1 MRSPWKE
8 VNDGVQ
14 PPLFHLPAVAVTLQ
28 ACVDAEDGTVVFSVQ
43 AVDPIND
50 QLVALWSTAAVP
62 VDRHLKKMHEAHKE
76 WLDLLWHF
84 TGPFA

>member
-8 VNDGVQ
+8 VNTGAQ
-14 PPLFHLPAVAVTLQ
+14 PPLFSLPAVAVTLQ
-28 ACVDAEDGTVVFSVQ
+28 ACVDAEAGTVVFAVQ
-43 AVDPIND
+43 AVDPISDN
-50 QLVALWSTAAVP
+50 LVALWTTGPVP

-76 WLDLLWHF
+76 FLDLLWHF